1 MFYFLMKDKKLLA
14 KYNEVWKKVSRII
27 KHEFDSKPV
36 YNEKYQN
43 TKKKQPYNRKRTQ
56 IFTIIK
62 YQKKVLNIFV
72 YQ

>member
-43 TKKKQPYNRKRTQ
+43 TKKNNL
-56 IFTIIK
+56 IIEK
-62 YQKKVLNIFV
+62 EHKFSQ
-72 YQ
+72 